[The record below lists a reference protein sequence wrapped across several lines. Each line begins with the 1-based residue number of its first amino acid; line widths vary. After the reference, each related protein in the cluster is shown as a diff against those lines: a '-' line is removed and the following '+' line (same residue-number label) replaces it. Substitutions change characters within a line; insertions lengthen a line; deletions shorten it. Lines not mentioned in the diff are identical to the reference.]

1 MFAAVFVNSGGAGA
15 RSVARRVPARGS
27 VAGRARENPYPL
39 TSFAHRGFRVGFPN
53 LGGIPLLSPAGDL
66 YEAHPLTP
74 SRAQT

>member
-1 MFAAVFVNSGGAGA
+1 MFAAVFVDSGGAA
-15 RSVARRVPARGS
+15 RARS
-27 VAGRARENPYPL
+27 VAGRARETPYPL

>member
-1 MFAAVFVNSGGAGA
+1 MFAAVFVILAERRRA
-15 RSVARRVPARGS
+15 RS

-66 YEAHPLTP
+66 
-74 SRAQT
+74 

>member
-1 MFAAVFVNSGGAGA
+1 MFAAVFVDSGGAA
-15 RSVARRVPARGS
+15 RARS